1 MFRSIE
7 RIRIEIKMVVDKGL
21 HNMHNMQCI
30 CIVYCSFGA
39 SFDNGDGDFTMMIVD
54 RWDIPCWTATR

>member
-21 HNMHNMQCI
+21 HNMQCI

-39 SFDNGDGDFTMMIVD
+39 SFDNGDDDFTMMIS
-54 RWDIPCWTATR
+54 